1 MKNYAVLSIFQYFKY
16 LNMILKNL
24 VALDARQNFKTKKSS
39 ERRKRKQLLKHKQN
53 VKNMH
58 R

>member
-1 MKNYAVLSIFQYFKY
+1 MIF
-16 LNMILKNL
+16 KNL

-39 ERRKRKQLLKHKQN
+39 ERRKRKLLKHKQN

>member
-1 MKNYAVLSIFQYFKY
+1 MIF
-16 LNMILKNL
+16 KNL